1 MNVGDLVEW
10 KSDHGTADDI
20 GIVLSFHPMDGDPFI
35 WWAGDNQYSYCSLIN
50 LGDTLI
56 LIGGKDGNR

>member
-1 MNVGDLVEW
+1 MKIGDLVGW

-20 GIVLSFHPMDGDPFI
+20 GIILSFHLPTGDPFI
-35 WWAGDNQYSYCSLIN
+35 WWTSENECHHCSKNN

-56 LIGGKDGNR
+56 LLGGDDESR